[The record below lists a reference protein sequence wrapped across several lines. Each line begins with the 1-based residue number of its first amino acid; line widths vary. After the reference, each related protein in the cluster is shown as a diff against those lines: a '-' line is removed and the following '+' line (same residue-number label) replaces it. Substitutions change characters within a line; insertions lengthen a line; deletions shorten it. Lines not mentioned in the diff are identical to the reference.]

1 MPLHTL
7 ILKKRL
13 RLTGAQERS
22 VKYIMD
28 HYDDVLFMTCF
39 KLARN
44 VGVSEA
50 TIIRLAQNLG
60 FKGYPGMQRYLRGSL
75 KSRLSTVK
83 RLEKSISQSS
93 STADVLTKTI
103 QQDITN
109 LTRTLQEMPFAAF
122 QEAVDSILAARCV
135 YFIGMRGA
143 HAPALILGI
152 YLRFLN
158 RNVVLITPGYGDV
171 WNNIYSIGK
180 EDLAIAISFPRYYRL
195 TVELLEYAHNK
206 GAKTGAITDSALSP
220 LARYA
225 GWVLPVHCHLDS
237 YIESYTAAVSVA
249 TALVTAVSI
258 KNPDE
263 TLAELKRHEEL
274 WKDKKDLIMPLS
286 HIPSLDPQR
295 QRPSPDQSTMKFS
308 TNPHP
313 ERDNP

>member
-1 MPLHTL
+1 MSLHTL
-7 ILKKRL
+7 ILKKKL
-13 RLTGAQERS
+13 RLTGSQERI

-28 HYDDVLFMTCF
+28 HYDEVLFMTSS
-39 KLARN
+39 KLARK

-50 TIIRLAQNLG
+50 TIIRLSQTLG
-60 FKGYPGMQRYLRGSL
+60 FKGYPGMQRYLQVSL
-75 KSRLSTVK
+75 KSRLSTVM
-83 RLEKSISQSS
+83 RLEKSVSQSS
-93 STADVLTKTI
+93 SAADVLTKTI

-109 LTRTLQEMPFAAF
+109 LTRTLQEMPFSAF
-122 QEAVDSILAARCV
+122 QEAVDSILAARCIYV
-135 YFIGMRGA
+135 IGMRGA

-158 RNVVLITPGYGDV
+158 RNTVLITPGYGDV

-180 EDLAIAISFPRYYRL
+180 EDLAIAISLPRYYRL

-263 TLAELKRHEEL
+263 TLAELKKHEEL
-274 WKDKKDLIMPLS
+274 WKDKKDLIMPSS

-295 QRPSPDQSTMKFS
+295 QRPSPDQSAMKYS
-308 TNPHP
+308 TNPHSEHDDP
-313 ERDNP
+313 

>member
-1 MPLHTL
+1 MPLHAL
-7 ILKKRL
+7 IMKKKL
-13 RLTGAQERS
+13 RLTGAQERI

-28 HYDDVLFMTCF
+28 HYDEVLFMTCF

-44 VGVSEA
+44 VGVSET
-50 TIIRLAQNLG
+50 TIIRLAQTFG
-60 FKGYPGMQRYLRGSL
+60 FKGYPGMQRYLRGNL
-75 KSRLSTVK
+75 KSRLSTVM
-83 RLEKSISQSS
+83 RLKKSVSPCSS
-93 STADVLTKTI
+93 AADVLTKNI

-143 HAPALILGI
+143 HAPALILSI

-158 RNVVLITPGYGDV
+158 RNVVLITPGYGDI
-171 WNNIYSIGK
+171 WNSIYSIGK
-180 EDLAIAISFPRYYRL
+180 EDLAVAISIPRYYRL
-195 TVELLEYAHNK
+195 TLELLEYAHRK

-249 TALVTAVSI
+249 SALVTAVSM

-263 TLAELKRHEEL
+263 TMAELKKHEEL
-274 WKDKKDLIMPLS
+274 WKEKKDLIMPLS
-286 HIPSLDPQR
+286 HIPSPDPQHE
-295 QRPSPDQSTMKFS
+295 RPSLDQSAMKFS
-308 TNPHP
+308 TNSHP
-313 ERDNP
+313 GRDDP